1 MQDELT
7 ELRATA
13 TSPDKAVTVVAGPGG
28 AVLDVTFTEDALRQ
42 SPAALS
48 AAVMATLGQAVAAAA
63 RQQAAI
69 VEEHMGGDM
78 NLVDQVLETQAA
90 VFGTS
95 VEEMREKLAEE
106 TAAPEARV
114 GGLLRAVL
122 RPARGE
128 PEQPAPPASP
138 PAGSAGDSYLRKLFD
153 QEDDEHAGRRQG
165 NRAESV
171 SRRRMNSATPATR
184 VPWRNERES
193 DF

>member
-1 MQDELT
+1 MSAEFDQLVAEFEQFQSRIKNVDDRFAGIGGMQDELA

-69 VEEHMGGDM
+69 VEEHVGGDM

-106 TAAPEARV
+106 TAAPAKPASEDFSEQSFVRREAT
-114 GGLLRAVL
+114 
-122 RPARGE
+122 

-153 QEDDEHAGRRQG
+153 QED
-165 NRAESV
+165 
-171 SRRRMNSATPATR
+171 
-184 VPWRNERES
+184 
-193 DF
+193 